1 MKKVWKRFAKNLAKT
16 IEKYK
21 KTVKINRSIGCVNG
35 FGAAILFLQEVF
47 IAAEPLSFYATE
59 LG

>member
-1 MKKVWKRFAKNLAKT
+1 MKKAWKRSVKKLAKT

-21 KTVKINRSIGCVNG
+21 KTVKINGSMGCVNG

-47 IAAEPLSFYATE
+47 IAAEPLSF
-59 LG
+59 

>member
-1 MKKVWKRFAKNLAKT
+1 MKKAWKHSAKKLAKT

-35 FGAAILFLQEVF
+35 FGVAILF
-47 IAAEPLSFYATE
+47 
-59 LG
+59 